1 MRKVLPIG
9 IDVGA
14 SRAKLVQ
21 LAASGSKYSVIAC
34 AKVDLPNLSG
44 MTAAAREEALL
55 GRITEKL
62 KSGRFRGSDC
72 ISALAAAE
80 VAIRNVRVPCVDA
93 EELERVV
100 RDEAKNKF
108 SFNLAE
114 ATLNYLVAGEVHH
127 GEDKRL
133 EVILFAAENQAL
145 EAHVAR
151 LRRMKLN
158 PVSLDVPQCAMFR
171 TFERYLRRKADENEV
186 NVFIDMG
193 GITTVVITRGR
204 DVLFIKNLSRGGVSF
219 NESVSARL
227 GLTSEEAAAL
237 RLKLSRSSN
246 ADETTDSA
254 TRQAVLDA
262 LRPEIDEL
270 AEEISKCLR
279 YHSVTFRGARP
290 ECLTFVGGETHE
302 GSIPALLGE
311 RLGLP
316 VVIGQ
321 PFRGLDTANL
331 GSDVDRRGM
340 LSEWT
345 VAFGLSLKGAFL
357 NGRSRRL
364 AS

>member
-1 MRKVLPIG
+1 VRKVLPIG

-34 AKVDLPNLSG
+34 AKVDLPNLPG
-44 MTAAAREEALL
+44 MSAAAREEALL
-55 GRITEKL
+55 GRIAEKL

-72 ISALAAAE
+72 ISALAADE
-80 VAIRNVRVPCVDA
+80 VSIRNVRVPCVDA
-93 EELERVV
+93 DDLDRVV

-114 ATLNYLVAGEVHH
+114 ATLNYLIAGEVHH

-133 EVILFAAENQAL
+133 EVILFASPDQAL

-151 LRRMKLN
+151 LRQMKLN
-158 PVSLDVPQCAMFR
+158 AVSLDVPQCAMFR

-204 DVLFIKNLSRGGVSF
+204 DVLFIKNLTRGGVSF
-219 NESVSARL
+219 NETVAARL
-227 GLTSEEAAAL
+227 GVTLEEAAAL
-237 RLKLSRSSN
+237 RLKVSHS
-246 ADETTDSA
+246 DTGEKFDPA

-270 AEEISKCLR
+270 AEEINKCLR
-279 YHSVTFRGARP
+279 YHSVTFRGSRP
-290 ECLTFVGGETHE
+290 ERLTFVGGETHE

-311 RLGLP
+311 RLCLP

-321 PFRGLDTANL
+321 PFRGIDTANL
-331 GSDVDRRGM
+331 GPDVDRRGM

-357 NGRSRRL
+357 NGRNRRL